1 MEIEKGTLKSNSH
14 LHRKCSSNTDD
25 YFLFVIIDANEE
37 GSFSHIHM
45 IGDIHH
51 LHSVTVNHLQ
61 QGRSVSILKSVR
73 IFKIFRWLSQRFLRV
88 RSLNRTTLG
97 INAVLS
103 FEYQKAFMEE
113 QQFKE

>member
-61 QGRSVSILKSVR
+61 QGRQASGFSRESVFSRASGFSRYLD
-73 IFKIFRWLSQRFLRV
+73 
-88 RSLNRTTLG
+88 G
-97 INAVLS
+97 
-103 FEYQKAFMEE
+103 
-113 QQFKE
+113 